1 MCLNYQAFDPQP
13 HPFLQVLRAHA
24 AAEEAGTGSDA
35 NSIVADILTI
45 ARSPAFG
52 GARDVAATSLADHL
66 AAAEEALADL
76 DIPQIIKPC
85 TEEEL
90 QVARAGYDPDK

>member
-1 MCLNYQAFDPQP
+1 M
-13 HPFLQVLRAHA
+13 LRAHA
-24 AAEEAGTGSDA
+24 AAEATGAGSDPD
-35 NSIVADILTI
+35 SIVADILTI

-76 DIPQIIKPC
+76 DIPQIIQPC

>member
-1 MCLNYQAFDPQP
+1 MHATTANSALRDIPGSDPA
-13 HPFLQVLRAHA
+13 VL
-24 AAEEAGTGSDA
+24 AAEETGAGSDA
-35 NSIVADILTI
+35 DSIVADILTI

-52 GARDVAATSLADHL
+52 GGRDVAATSLADHL

-90 QVARAGYDPDK
+90 RVARAGYDPDK